1 MRKHMETEVT
11 TAPTIVRD
19 LKNENVA
26 AGEGVRD
33 EETERDE
40 NAVVPV
46 GMFVE

>member
-1 MRKHMETEVT
+1 METEGT
-11 TAPTIVRD
+11 ITPTIVRD

-26 AGEGVRD
+26 AVKGVRD
-33 EETERDE
+33 EEAERDE